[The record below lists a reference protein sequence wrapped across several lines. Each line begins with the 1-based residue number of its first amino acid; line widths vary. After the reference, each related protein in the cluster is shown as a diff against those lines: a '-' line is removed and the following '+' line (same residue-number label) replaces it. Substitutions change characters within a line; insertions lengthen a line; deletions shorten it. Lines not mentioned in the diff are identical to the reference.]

1 MKSGRWQPVVLIA
14 IVSGV
19 IGVAGC
25 ATGPV
30 DRRALCT
37 QFDELGQEFL
47 TSSGLFDNAVF
58 SSAGDLGD
66 LAGRYQGGGLSADAA
81 ALERISD
88 ADRTN
93 GFELERATAGTAEV
107 CGHPLGIG
115 TTSYAGTGGGS
126 TRADGGYGSYGYSTP
141 TTSTASV
148 PYTYTEP
155 PTSSAPT
162 TSAGDET
169 SAQSTLRQQ
178 VDTDRTQ
185 VEVLAGQWVPQLSS
199 KNHGLVADGR
209 TYDYRAIWADFTS
222 TRQSYPSALLLWSG
236 DYTSYTKGDF
246 WVTVASRSFGSG
258 AEANAWCVAEHLD
271 ADHCFAK
278 LVSHS
283 HGPKGSTLPR

>member
-1 MKSGRWQPVVLIA
+1 MKPGRWQPVVLIA

-37 QFDELGQEFL
+37 EFDLLGSEMMLGTSFL
-47 TSSGLFDNAVF
+47 DNAVF
-58 SSAGDLGD
+58 ATADD
-66 LAGRYQGGGLSADAA
+66 LADLADRYQGGGLSRDAD
-81 ALERISD
+81 ALERIADS
-88 ADRTN
+88 DRTN
-93 GFELERATAGTAEV
+93 GRELTNATSGTAEV

-141 TTSTASV
+141 TPSTVSV

-155 PTSSAPT
+155 PTSSTPT

-178 VDTDRTQ
+178 VDTDRPQ
-185 VEVLAGQWVPQLSS
+185 VEVLAGSWVPQLSS
-199 KNHGLVADGR
+199 KNHGLVADGT

-222 TRQSYPSALLLWSG
+222 TRQAYPSALLLWSG